1 VAVEIVLVKVE
12 GSVGVEGS
20 VEVEGLVLAEE

>member
-12 GSVGVEGS
+12 GSV
-20 VEVEGLVLAEE
+20 EVEGLVMAEEQGKVLE

>member
-1 VAVEIVLVKVE
+1 MAVEIVLVKVE